1 MAQMEK
7 DLDRRLLWAAV
18 NYHNTDHPHVHIVV
32 RGVDAEGEEF
42 RIPPRY
48 IKNDMR
54 IQAQQLLTRELGPRA
69 ELEIARQ
76 RSQESLASIDRR
88 MAPLVSAER
97 QLSPRDLAK
106 LPRDERSTLLARLVR
121 KSSPC

>member
-7 DLDRRLLWAAV
+7 DLDRRLLWVAV
-18 NYHNTDHPHVHIVV
+18 NHHNIDHPYVHIVV

-54 IQAQQLLTRELGPRA
+54 IQAQQLLTGRPLAAREVLSLKPLSEEAREQLVG
-69 ELEIARQ
+69 RQ
-76 RSQESLASIDRR
+76 RAGLPTPALTARTHSRR
-88 MAPLVSAER
+88 R
-97 QLSPRDLAK
+97 QK
-106 LPRDERSTLLARLVR
+106 
-121 KSSPC
+121 